1 MATMATQ
8 QERRTATRERLID
21 AASDVLVSEGAA
33 GFTTTEVGKR
43 AGLSQGAIFKHFA
56 TKADL
61 LAATAEAI
69 FAGLV
74 VTYEGE
80 FVARTQPAGGE
91 RASGSTSG
99 GPSTPAERLSTGLD
113 LLWEVFQ
120 DDRLLAAYDLF
131 AAARTDPALQTD
143 LQPVVRAHVA
153 NLHALADLLFPEAQ
167 GADPSRLHDAVDLVA
182 ASMQGLVI
190 NRLAVA
196 DADVE
201 ERVRALLQRWVS
213 DRLSDLMADGGDGGE
228 DADGGLEHEQAR
240 TVDLSTEYE
249 VTR

>member
-1 MATMATQ
+1 MATQ
-8 QERRTATRERLID
+8 GQRRAATRDRLID
-21 AASDVLVSEGAA
+21 AATDVLVSAGAA

-61 LAATAEAI
+61 LTATVEGI

-80 FVARTQPAGGE
+80 FVARTQPAVVPAGHLADA
-91 RASGSTSG
+91 ASSTQ
-99 GPSTPAERLSTGLD
+99 AERLSTGLD
-113 LLWEVFQ
+113 LLWEIFQ
-120 DDRLLAAYDLF
+120 DERLLAAYDLF
-131 AAARTDPALQTD
+131 AAARTDPALQAD

-153 NLHALADLLFPEAQ
+153 NLHALADLLFPEAH
-167 GADPSRLHDAVDLVA
+167 GIDPARLHDAVDLA
-182 ASMQGLVI
+182 AAAMQGLVI

-196 DADVE
+196 DPDVE
-201 ERVRALLQRWVS
+201 ERVRVLLQRWVG
-213 DRLSDLMADGGDGGE
+213 DRLTDLLADAGHAGD
-228 DADGGLEHEQAR
+228 DGAHDRVAPASGASSRH
-240 TVDLSTEYE
+240 E